1 MNNSNNT
8 TTARGG
14 VGFFGLLTLVFIVL
28 KLTGVISWSWC
39 WVLAPLWIPFLI
51 CIIIIIVLLLVAWR
65 FNKKL

>member
-1 MNNSNNT
+1 MNNNT

-39 WVLAPLWIPFLI
+39 WVLAPLWIPFLFGV
-51 CIIIIIVLLLVAWR
+51 IIIIVPLLVAWR
-65 FNKKL
+65 INKKL

>member
-1 MNNSNNT
+1 MNNNTT

-28 KLTGVISWSWC
+28 KLTGVISWSWV
-39 WVLAPLWIPFLI
+39 WVLAPLWISFLI
-51 CIIIIIVLLLVAWR
+51 CIIIIIVLLLVAWK

>member
-8 TTARGG
+8 TTVRGG

-28 KLTGVISWSWC
+28 KLTGVISWSWG
-39 WVLAPLWIPFLI
+39 WVLAPLWIPFLFGV
-51 CIIIIIVLLLVAWR
+51 IIIIVLLLVARR

>member
-28 KLTGVISWSWC
+28 KLTGVISWSLV

-51 CIIIIIVLLLVAWR
+51 CIIIIIALLLVARR